1 MLPGLGPLQPLVPPD
16 DIVTEEAASPPT
28 PARAVC
34 APMWACTCALCSC
47 ARVCA
52 RVCALMWV
60 CVCALCSCA
69 RVCAPMWACVCA
81 LCSCARVCVL
91 CRVDTCVHVHACVHL
106 CGRVCVCTHSMQS
119 PAGRWGGVGAGPQA
133 GDCGRSRR
141 EGSRWPRVAIGD
153 RAAATY
159 PTCPPVR
166 HKNLPRWSSALHLDV
181 PFPSGHFRRSS
192 GDSR

>member
-47 ARVCA
+47 ARV

-60 CVCALCSCA
+60 CVCAS
-69 RVCAPMWACVCA
+69 ACVCVR
-81 LCSCARVCVL
+81 LCGRACVHCVRVHACVY
-91 CRVDTCVHVHACVHL
+91 CVRVDTCVHVHACVHL
-106 CGRVCVCTHSMQS
+106 CGRVCVCTHSVQS
-119 PAGRWGGVGAGPQA
+119 PAGRWGGVGAGPRA
-133 GDCGRSRR
+133 GDCGRSWR
-141 EGSRWPRVAIGD
+141 EGRRWPRVAIGD

-159 PTCPPVR
+159 PTCPPIR
-166 HKNLPRWSSALHLDV
+166 HENLPRWSSALHLDV
-181 PFPSGHFRRSS
+181 PFPSGHFRRSY